1 MQQIPNFIFDNFSRI
16 DIPRYWFLETTF
28 LYEPFII
35 RRLYLVPFSLQMSR
49 LLSSIRLRTS
59 RFVQAS
65 EQMEHM
71 PVAICVDLSS
81 LLCGPGIGEDGRLFL
96 LKSDQNQD
104 ITRGCFFLILKS
116 TIFWTRSGSI
126 NISVE

>member
-1 MQQIPNFIFDNFSRI
+1 
-16 DIPRYWFLETTF
+16 
-28 LYEPFII
+28 
-35 RRLYLVPFSLQMSR
+35 MSR

-71 PVAICVDLSS
+71 PVAICVGLSS

-96 LKSDQNQD
+96 LKSELKSRHY
-104 ITRGCFFLILKS
+104 TVFFLLKS
-116 TIFWTRSGSI
+116 SVVSGREVDLSTFQL
-126 NISVE
+126 NKMRQSV